1 MTANPG
7 QILGRGGG
15 CCQIKTEE
23 VTQGFL
29 FPGGSDGKETA
40 YDVEDPGSI
49 PGSGRSPSEGNDNPL
64 SILAWRISWTEEPDW
79 LQFMR
84 SQRVGHN

>member
-1 MTANPG
+1 MSVSSMGLSSTCEVSVQEKLCVFLWLLFQAKHV
-7 QILGRGGG
+7 LGG
-15 CCQIKTEE
+15 
-23 VTQGFL
+23 

-49 PGSGRSPSEGNDNPL
+49 PGLGRSPSEGNDNPL

-79 LQFMR
+79 L
-84 SQRVGHN
+84 